1 MGQRKISWEP
11 FVYGGLAS
19 VTAECGT
26 FPIDTTKTR
35 LQIQGQRIDAKLSQV
50 KYNGMIH
57 ALLRI
62 FKEEGL
68 TALYSGIA
76 PALLRQASYGTV
88 KIGVY
93 HYMNRMFAEN
103 EQEESLPVNVFC
115 GIVAGIVSSSFANPT
130 DVLKVRMQARSS
142 LSGKE
147 TMVRAFHDI
156 FRQEGVRGLW
166 RGVGPTAQRAAIVV
180 GVELPA
186 YDMIKKYIINHH
198 IMGDTKETH
207 FVSSFT
213 AGLAGA
219 IASTPVDVVKT
230 RLMNQR
236 NLKSSVVIAEG
247 GAMPAIYTS
256 SMDCLLTTVKT
267 EGVTALYKGFIPN
280 WLRLGPWNIIFFMT
294 YEQLKKMG
302 C

>member
-1 MGQRKISWEP
+1 MGRKLNWEP
-11 FVYGGLAS
+11 FLFGGLAS

-26 FPIDTTKTR
+26 FPIDTTKIR
-35 LQIQGQRIDAKLSQV
+35 LQVQGQTIDARLTQL

-57 ALLRI
+57 AFYRI
-62 FKEEGL
+62 FREEGI

-76 PALLRQASYGTV
+76 PALLRQASYGTI

-93 HYMNRMFAEN
+93 HYMKRLFAES
-103 EQEESLPVNVFC
+103 EKDESLPVNVFC
-115 GIVAGIVSSSFANPT
+115 GIVAGIVSSSVANPT

-142 LSGKE
+142 LKGNES
-147 TMVRAFHDI
+147 MFQAFQDI
-156 FRQEGVRGLW
+156 FRQEGLPGLW

-186 YDMIKKYIINHH
+186 YDMIKRYLLTHE
-198 IMGDTKETH
+198 IMGDTKSNH
-207 FVSSFT
+207 FTSSFI

-219 IASTPVDVVKT
+219 VASTPVDVIKT

-236 NLKSSVVIAEG
+236 KFKANVVLEG
-247 GAMPAIYTS
+247 GAAVPAIYTS
-256 SMDCLLTTVKT
+256 SLHCLTQTVKT
-267 EGVTALYKGFIPN
+267 EGLTALYKGFIPN

-294 YEQLKKMG
+294 YEQLKKLT
-302 C
+302 